1 MENYAYGAKLH
12 REMAGLTGN
21 GAIKQAWTQRDYCI
35 SVDVDAYDSVFES
48 GTAPGVEYLLTSIL
62 KRVDNAVYDTIVAHV
77 NDTFTPGT
85 YTYNVENG
93 GVGLAPYHYTEPE
106 IPPEVITY
114 LESVA
119 AGIADGTVDVWQP
132 FFTNFVYLPV
142 LLH

>member
-62 KRVDNAVYDTIVAHV
+62 KRIDNAVYDTIVAHV
-77 NDTFTPGT
+77 NDTFTWDAHITLRMVVSGW
-85 YTYNVENG
+85 
-93 GVGLAPYHYTEPE
+93 LLSLFQQ
-106 IPPEVITY
+106 ILEVIAY
-114 LESVA
+114 LEVQLNSRWHRGRLA
-119 AGIADGTVDVWQP
+119 TV
-132 FFTNFVYLPV
+132 L
-142 LLH
+142 